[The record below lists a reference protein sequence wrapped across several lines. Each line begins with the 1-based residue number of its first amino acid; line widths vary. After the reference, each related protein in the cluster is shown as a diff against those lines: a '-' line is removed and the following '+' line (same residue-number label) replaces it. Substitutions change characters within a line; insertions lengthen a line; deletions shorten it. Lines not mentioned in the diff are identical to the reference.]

1 MNESK
6 RIASTV
12 NTEKTEAK
20 NINDDASIDE
30 INVDDVKAMLKVTKD
45 GNVRQTIANCRIVL
59 ENDPLFKG
67 AIRKNEL
74 SGRTDIVKETNWKR
88 STIAFDDTDFN
99 YILLHMEENYDI
111 VSEKNAKRAIN
122 IVANDNSYHPIRER
136 LNSLKWDGIERVG
149 KLLPRYLGAD
159 ECEYTYEATRIM
171 LMGAIS
177 RVFHPGCKFE
187 YMVCL
192 VGGQG
197 VGKSSFLRL
206 LTMDNKWFSDD
217 IRKLD
222 DKAVFEK
229 MDGHWICE
237 MAEMLATGNAKNVEE
252 IKAFLSKQVD
262 SYRRP
267 YSTYPEDIPRQCI
280 FVGTSNNP
288 YFLPFDRSGNR
299 RFIPLSVDQNKAI
312 HHPLE
317 NEDETLAFIEQCWAE
332 AMVMYRNGN
341 NRLVFNDALTEIL
354 IEMQKNFMPEDFALT
369 MIQAYLEDVDEDFV
383 CSRELFKYA
392 LNRGDANPTRSELIE
407 INRIMRENFE
417 GDVWERTEVTHRT
430 KEFKGQKGWVRKI
443 KDNDFKPIK
452 DDEEIP
458 FEQMEL
464 DALAKKHE

>member
-6 RIASTV
+6 GIASTV

-149 KLLPRYLGAD
+149 KLLPRYLGAY

-299 RFIPLSVDQNKAI
+299 RFIPLSVDPNKAI

-407 INRIMRENFE
+407 INRIMRESFE

-452 DDEEIP
+452 DDEKIP

-464 DALAKKHE
+464 DTLAKKHE

>member
-6 RIASTV
+6 GIVSTV

-299 RFIPLSVDQNKAI
+299 RFIPLSVASNKAI

-430 KEFKGQKGWVRKI
+430 KEIKGQKGWVRKI

-452 DDEEIP
+452 DGEEIP

>member
-1 MNESK
+1 MEGNK
-6 RIASTV
+6 DTASTV
-12 NTEKTEAK
+12 KIESIEAENNKETKK
-20 NINDDASIDE
+20 NSITVN
-30 INVDDVKAMLKVTKD
+30 NVRAMLKLTKD
-45 GNVRQTIANCRIVL
+45 GNVKQTIANCRIVL
-59 ENDPLFKG
+59 ENDSIFKG

-111 VSEKNAKRAIN
+111 FSEKNAKRAIS
-122 IVANDNSYHPIRER
+122 IVANDNSYHPIKEK
-136 LNSLKWDGIERVG
+136 LNSLKWDGMERIG
-149 KLLPRYLGAD
+149 KLLPRYLGAE

-177 RVFHPGCKFE
+177 RVFNPGCKFE
-187 YMVCL
+187 YMVCF

-206 LTMDNKWFSDD
+206 LAMDNKWFSDD

-237 MAEMLATGNAKNVEE
+237 MAEMLATGNAKSVEE

-267 YSTYPEDIPRQCI
+267 YSTYPENIPRQCI
-280 FVGTSNNP
+280 FIGTSNNP

-299 RFIPLSVDQNKAI
+299 RFIPLSVNQDKAV

-341 NRLVFNDALTEIL
+341 NKLVFNEALTEKL
-354 IEMQKNFMPEDFALT
+354 IEMQKQFMPEDFAFT
-369 MIQAYLEDVDEDFV
+369 MIQTYLEEIDTDFV
-383 CSRELFKYA
+383 CSKELFKYA
-392 LNRGDANPTRSELIE
+392 LGRGDANATRSELIE

-417 GDVWERTEVTHRT
+417 GKIWERTETVHRT
-430 KEFKGQKGWVRKI
+430 AEFKGQKGWVRI
-443 KDNDFKPIK
+443 EKDKDFKPIK
-452 DDEEIP
+452 NDEDIP
-458 FEQMEL
+458 FEQIKLDEL
-464 DALAKKHE
+464 AQE